1 MADRYIER
9 LFRRLILAGV
19 PMLPWAVV
27 ACSGSGVSTG
37 TGSCAQNGI
46 GAVLEE
52 QAEVLNPDAGADANV
67 ITGGFAQ
74 SAPISADAYQRCADT
89 LDCFQLCMEVV
100 PSLSGVD
107 SCQRVPTDGDAPGSE
122 RVALDIRYTP
132 SCTGRRLAGRW
143 ASPPLRAR
151 DPVGAYL
158 ARAAVL
164 EGLSVPA
171 FQRLARE
178 LDAHGAPLALV
189 ARARRAARDEVRHR
203 RTMTALARRY
213 GAEPALER
221 PEPPTGVRSLAEV
234 ALENAA
240 EGCVRET
247 FGAVVAAHQAVAAA
261 DAAIRAGLRAIA
273 RDEAGH
279 AALAWDVHEWASS
292 RLPVPGPRALKA
304 RLREEVDVLAREA
317 SATPPHPALM
327 ARAGVPAPRVAVGI
341 LSEMRLSLGGER
353 GRAA

>member
-151 DPVGAYL
+151 DPVG
-158 ARAAVL
+158 
-164 EGLSVPA
+164 
-171 FQRLARE
+171 
-178 LDAHGAPLALV
+178 
-189 ARARRAARDEVRHR
+189 HR